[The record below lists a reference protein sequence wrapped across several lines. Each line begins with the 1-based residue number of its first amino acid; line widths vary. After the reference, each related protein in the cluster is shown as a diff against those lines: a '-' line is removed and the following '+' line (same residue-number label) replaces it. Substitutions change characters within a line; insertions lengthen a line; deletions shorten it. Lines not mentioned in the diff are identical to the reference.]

1 MPPVIEEN
9 VVVDLQSNQNAR
21 AMLLRTRQ
29 QWFGPPGPDASV
41 DPVRRSTGCTGCT
54 GDEVVVRIVG
64 RGAGHADGNVRQRPD
79 RPVLAA

>member
-21 AMLLRTRQ
+21 AMRLRTRQ
-29 QWFGPPGPDASV
+29 QWFGPPGPDMSAE
-41 DPVRRSTGCTGCT
+41 PVRRRTGCT
-54 GDEVVVRIVG
+54 GDEVIVRIVG
-64 RGAGHADGNVRQRPD
+64 RGAGHADGKVRQRTD